1 MFKKGN
7 DKFDRDIPKSE
18 PEYKIQERYRWVDG
32 GLYYN
37 ILDGFNNDSIVYR
50 INKQYNHVTVAIDK
64 TKKMNE
70 TSKAQLSRELLI
82 DYTQWLSKQKFEKY
96 SSNMVDAYLNN
107 NDK

>member
-1 MFKKGN
+1 
-7 DKFDRDIPKSE
+7 
-18 PEYKIQERYRWVDG
+18 
-32 GLYYN
+32 
-37 ILDGFNNDSIVYR
+37 
-50 INKQYNHVTVAIDK
+50 VAIDK